1 MDIQELRQIL
11 VFGVGSSKSIS
22 WTSEG
27 DTYSAQISVLQQ
39 GSSYL
44 GGASTGAM
52 PGYAAS
58 SSGAG
63 ITSTSGGYIIAR
75 MKIYKN
81 TSKVVDNVGEQ
92 LKGTIAKWYYIL
104 RNVSIIMMLLVL
116 IYLGIR
122 ILISSVSSEKAK
134 YKSILNDWV
143 VGFCLIF
150 LMHYIMS
157 FSMNLNDKFID
168 MAKGVTSSN
177 KYVVV
182 YEDEDGKIEK
192 ELKKHQD
199 VIGKEDL
206 DKIIDTSTT
215 PHRIVWNTGNLMGMY
230 RVNAAL
236 QESGTL
242 AYVGYVL
249 AFLVLV
255 WYTIFFLFSY
265 MKRIIYLAFLTMI
278 APLVAL
284 TYPIDKIRDG
294 KAQAFEMW
302 FKEYI
307 GNLVIQPVHLIL
319 YTVLIGAAFDLASKN
334 VLYTLVAI
342 GFMLPAEKF
351 VKRMF
356 GLDRAQTPGTLG
368 GALGAG
374 IAMNAMNKLLHLG
387 HHSPKP
393 QGVGSGS
400 KDGNDSNDD
409 EGSKSPDTLLAGMD
423 NASAKTAEDKQTYTD
438 DEQKENQVDKDGW
451 STKLTQDQKDELKA
465 EGIEPGD
472 PEYKNAL
479 ANYGIHEKME
489 KQSKEQAK
497 EQPKMVQKP
506 KTKIAPQQ
514 QKVNQNKIKKLW
526 SELQKKHPKITRP
539 IKGLAGAAQEYA
551 GQKLKRIVNNVNSG
565 AYLKGVTEKAT
576 GAFVG
581 TAAGLV
587 GASIGIASEDPQKI
601 WQYGAGL
608 GAAGYALGSTRKN
621 NTYDMDSI
629 KKAYEIAQYDNYSE
643 YKSANLEKQAQ
654 AFVHDNKTIQAIQ
667 REFADCKDLEDAQ
680 NLAEGYKDLYSY
692 GTKDLDEFVAAIK
705 MSRDKG
711 WDQQDRK
718 KAVAKTA
725 SIAKMYR
732 DAGKKPSNMT
742 KKEYGEFEDRVKKIA
757 ASNKLSDDQQKKFV
771 DAVMNNVEEF
781 AKSKDSLKEIN

>member
-27 DTYSAQISVLQQ
+27 DTYSAQISVSQQ
-39 GSSYL
+39 ASSYV
-44 GGASTGAM
+44 GGVSTGAM

-104 RNVSIIMMLLVL
+104 RNVAIIMMLLVL

-409 EGSKSPDTLLAGMD
+409 EGSKSPDTLFAGMD
-423 NASAKTAEDKQTYTD
+423 NDSAKTAEDKQTYTD
-438 DEQKENQVDKDGW
+438 DEN
-451 STKLTQDQKDELKA
+451 
-465 EGIEPGD
+465 
-472 PEYKNAL
+472 
-479 ANYGIHEKME
+479 
-489 KQSKEQAK
+489 
-497 EQPKMVQKP
+497 VQK
-506 KTKIAPQQ
+506 TKEPESPDSSKLPET
-514 QKVNQNKIKKLW
+514 QKPPEVSKPPETQEPPETQKSPDILW
-526 SELQKKHPKITRP
+526 SKLQKKYPKITRP
-539 IKGLAGAAQEYA
+539 IKGFTGVAQEYA
-551 GQKLKRIVNNVNSG
+551 GQKLKRIVENVNSG

-732 DAGKKPSNMT
+732 DAGKKPSKMS
-742 KKEYGEFEDRVKKIA
+742 KKEYGEFEDRVKNIA

>member
-1 MDIQELRQIL
+1 ML
-11 VFGVGSSKSIS
+11 VFGVGSSKNVS
-22 WTSEG
+22 WTSGG
-27 DTYSAQISVLQQ
+27 DTYEAQISVSQVASNYLTG
-39 GSSYL
+39 GS
-44 GGASTGAM
+44 GGVYTGSM
-52 PGYAAS
+52 PGYAGSTGASGS
-58 SSGAG
+58 SSGG
-63 ITSTSGGYIIAR
+63 MIILK

-104 RNVSIIMMLLVL
+104 RNVAIIMMLLVL

-409 EGSKSPDTLLAGMD
+409 EGSKSPDTLFAGMD
-423 NASAKTAEDKQTYTD
+423 NDSAKTAEDKQTYTD
-438 DEQKENQVDKDGW
+438 DEN
-451 STKLTQDQKDELKA
+451 
-465 EGIEPGD
+465 
-472 PEYKNAL
+472 
-479 ANYGIHEKME
+479 
-489 KQSKEQAK
+489 
-497 EQPKMVQKP
+497 VQK
-506 KTKIAPQQ
+506 TKEPESPDSSKLPET
-514 QKVNQNKIKKLW
+514 QKPPEVSKPPETQEPPETQKSPDILW
-526 SELQKKHPKITRP
+526 SKLQKKYPKITRP
-539 IKGLAGAAQEYA
+539 IKGFTGVAQEYA
-551 GQKLKRIVNNVNSG
+551 GQKLKRIVENVNSG

-732 DAGKKPSNMT
+732 DAGKKPSKMS
-742 KKEYGEFEDRVKKIA
+742 KKEYGEFEDRVKNIA

>member
-1 MDIQELRQIL
+1 
-11 VFGVGSSKSIS
+11 
-22 WTSEG
+22 
-27 DTYSAQISVLQQ
+27 
-39 GSSYL
+39 
-44 GGASTGAM
+44 M
-52 PGYAAS
+52 PGYAGSTGASGS
-58 SSGAG
+58 SSGG
-63 ITSTSGGYIIAR
+63 MIILK

-104 RNVSIIMMLLVL
+104 RNVAIIMMLLVL

-409 EGSKSPDTLLAGMD
+409 EGSKSPDTLFAGMD
-423 NASAKTAEDKQTYTD
+423 NDSAKTAEDKQTYTD
-438 DEQKENQVDKDGW
+438 DEN
-451 STKLTQDQKDELKA
+451 
-465 EGIEPGD
+465 
-472 PEYKNAL
+472 
-479 ANYGIHEKME
+479 
-489 KQSKEQAK
+489 
-497 EQPKMVQKP
+497 VQK
-506 KTKIAPQQ
+506 TKEPESPDSSKLPET
-514 QKVNQNKIKKLW
+514 QKPPEVSKPPETQEPPEVSKPPETQEPPETQKSTDILW
-526 SELQKKHPKITRP
+526 SKLQKKYPKITRP
-539 IKGLAGAAQEYA
+539 IKGFTGVAQEYA
-551 GQKLKRIVNNVNSG
+551 GQKLKRIVENVNSG

-732 DAGKKPSNMT
+732 DAGKKPSKMS
-742 KKEYGEFEDRVKKIA
+742 KKEYGEFEDRVKNIA

>member
-1 MDIQELRQIL
+1 M
-11 VFGVGSSKSIS
+11 
-22 WTSEG
+22 
-27 DTYSAQISVLQQ
+27 
-39 GSSYL
+39 
-44 GGASTGAM
+44 
-52 PGYAAS
+52 
-58 SSGAG
+58 
-63 ITSTSGGYIIAR
+63 
-75 MKIYKN
+75 
-81 TSKVVDNVGEQ
+81 
-92 LKGTIAKWYYIL
+92 
-104 RNVSIIMMLLVL
+104 
-116 IYLGIR
+116 
-122 ILISSVSSEKAK
+122 
-134 YKSILNDWV
+134 
-143 VGFCLIF
+143 
-150 LMHYIMS
+150 
-157 FSMNLNDKFID
+157 
-168 MAKGVTSSN
+168 
-177 KYVVV
+177 
-182 YEDEDGKIEK
+182 
-192 ELKKHQD
+192 
-199 VIGKEDL
+199 
-206 DKIIDTSTT
+206 
-215 PHRIVWNTGNLMGMY
+215 
-230 RVNAAL
+230 
-236 QESGTL
+236 
-242 AYVGYVL
+242 
-249 AFLVLV
+249 
-255 WYTIFFLFSY
+255 
-265 MKRIIYLAFLTMI
+265 AFLTMI

-409 EGSKSPDTLLAGMD
+409 EGSKSPDTLFAGMD
-423 NASAKTAEDKQTYTD
+423 NDSAKTAEDKQTYTD
-438 DEQKENQVDKDGW
+438 DEN
-451 STKLTQDQKDELKA
+451 
-465 EGIEPGD
+465 
-472 PEYKNAL
+472 
-479 ANYGIHEKME
+479 
-489 KQSKEQAK
+489 
-497 EQPKMVQKP
+497 VQK
-506 KTKIAPQQ
+506 TKEPESPDSSKLPET
-514 QKVNQNKIKKLW
+514 QKPPEVSKPPETQEPPETQKSPDILW
-526 SELQKKHPKITRP
+526 SKLQKKYPKITRP
-539 IKGLAGAAQEYA
+539 IKGFTGVAQEYA
-551 GQKLKRIVNNVNSG
+551 GQKLKRIVENVNSG

-732 DAGKKPSNMT
+732 DAGKKPSKMS
-742 KKEYGEFEDRVKKIA
+742 KKEYGEFEDRVKNIA

>member
-1 MDIQELRQIL
+1 ML
-11 VFGVGSSKSIS
+11 VFGVGSSKNVS
-22 WTSEG
+22 WTSGG
-27 DTYSAQISVLQQ
+27 DTYEAQISVSQVASNYLTG
-39 GSSYL
+39 GS
-44 GGASTGAM
+44 GGVYTGSM
-52 PGYAAS
+52 PGYAGSTGASGS
-58 SSGAG
+58 SSGG
-63 ITSTSGGYIIAR
+63 MIILK

-104 RNVSIIMMLLVL
+104 RNVAIIMMLLVL

-409 EGSKSPDTLLAGMD
+409 EGSKSPDTLFAGMD
-423 NASAKTAEDKQTYTD
+423 NDSAKTAEDKQTYTD
-438 DEQKENQVDKDGW
+438 DEN
-451 STKLTQDQKDELKA
+451 
-465 EGIEPGD
+465 
-472 PEYKNAL
+472 
-479 ANYGIHEKME
+479 
-489 KQSKEQAK
+489 
-497 EQPKMVQKP
+497 VQK
-506 KTKIAPQQ
+506 TKEPESPDSSKLPET
-514 QKVNQNKIKKLW
+514 QKPPEVSKPPETQEPPEVSKPPETQEPPETQKSPDILW
-526 SELQKKHPKITRP
+526 SKLQKKYPKITRP
-539 IKGLAGAAQEYA
+539 IKGFTGVAQEYA
-551 GQKLKRIVNNVNSG
+551 GQKLKRIVENVNSG

-732 DAGKKPSNMT
+732 DAGKKPSKMS
-742 KKEYGEFEDRVKKIA
+742 KKEYGEFEDRVKNIA

>member
-423 NASAKTAEDKQTYTD
+423 NDSAKTAEDKQTYTD
-438 DEQKENQVDKDGW
+438 DE
-451 STKLTQDQKDELKA
+451 S
-465 EGIEPGD
+465 
-472 PEYKNAL
+472 
-479 ANYGIHEKME
+479 
-489 KQSKEQAK
+489 
-497 EQPKMVQKP
+497 VQKTKEPESPDSSKLPEIQKPPEVSKPPETQEPPETQKSPDISKSPQLHGTLKKP
-506 KTKIAPQQ
+506 KVSPQQ
-514 QKVNQNKIKKLW
+514 QKVNQNRIRKLW
-526 SELQKKHPKITRP
+526 SKLQKKYPKITRP
-539 IKGLAGAAQEYA
+539 IKGFAKGVTGATKEYA
-551 GQKLKRIVNNVNSG
+551 GQKLKRIVDNVNSG

-732 DAGKKPSNMT
+732 DAGKKPSKMT

>member
-1 MDIQELRQIL
+1 ML
-11 VFGVGSSKSIS
+11 VFGVGSSKNVS
-22 WTSEG
+22 WTSGG
-27 DTYSAQISVLQQ
+27 DTYEAQISVSQVASNYLTG
-39 GSSYL
+39 GS
-44 GGASTGAM
+44 GGVYTGSM
-52 PGYAAS
+52 PGYAGSTGASGS
-58 SSGAG
+58 SSGG
-63 ITSTSGGYIIAR
+63 MIILK

-104 RNVSIIMMLLVL
+104 RNVAIIMMLLVL

-199 VIGKEDL
+199 GIGKEDL

-215 PHRIVWNTGNLMGMY
+215 PQRIVWNTGNLMGMY

-409 EGSKSPDTLLAGMD
+409 EGSKSPDTLFAGMD
-423 NASAKTAEDKQTYTD
+423 NDSAKTAEDKQTYTD
-438 DEQKENQVDKDGW
+438 DEN
-451 STKLTQDQKDELKA
+451 
-465 EGIEPGD
+465 
-472 PEYKNAL
+472 
-479 ANYGIHEKME
+479 
-489 KQSKEQAK
+489 
-497 EQPKMVQKP
+497 VQK
-506 KTKIAPQQ
+506 TKEPESPDSSKLPET
-514 QKVNQNKIKKLW
+514 QKPPEVSKPPETQEPPETQKSPDILW
-526 SELQKKHPKITRP
+526 SKLQKKYPKITRP
-539 IKGLAGAAQEYA
+539 IKGFTGVAQEYA
-551 GQKLKRIVNNVNSG
+551 GQKLKRIVENVNSG

-732 DAGKKPSNMT
+732 DAGKKPSKMS
-742 KKEYGEFEDRVKKIA
+742 KKEYGEFEDRVKNIA

>member
-27 DTYSAQISVLQQ
+27 DTYSAQISVSQQ
-39 GSSYL
+39 ASSYV
-44 GGASTGAM
+44 GGVSTGAM

-104 RNVSIIMMLLVL
+104 RNVAIIMMLLVL

-409 EGSKSPDTLLAGMD
+409 EGSKSPDTLFAGMD
-423 NASAKTAEDKQTYTD
+423 NDSAKTAEDKQTYTD
-438 DEQKENQVDKDGW
+438 DEN
-451 STKLTQDQKDELKA
+451 
-465 EGIEPGD
+465 
-472 PEYKNAL
+472 
-479 ANYGIHEKME
+479 
-489 KQSKEQAK
+489 
-497 EQPKMVQKP
+497 VQK
-506 KTKIAPQQ
+506 TKEPESPDSSKLPET
-514 QKVNQNKIKKLW
+514 QKSPEVSKPPETQEPPEVSKPPETQEPPETQKSPDILW
-526 SELQKKHPKITRP
+526 SKLQKKYPKITRP
-539 IKGLAGAAQEYA
+539 IKGFTGVAQEYA
-551 GQKLKRIVNNVNSG
+551 GQKLKRIVENVNSG

-732 DAGKKPSNMT
+732 DAGKKPSKMS
-742 KKEYGEFEDRVKKIA
+742 KKEYGEFEDRVKNIA